1 MDAVLMGQAEVI
13 SNRNATRLWDMLGVI
28 SGAVESGRDDGF
40 LQWVQVAGS
49 RAIATLW

>member
-28 SGAVESGRDDGF
+28 SGAVESG
-40 LQWVQVAGS
+40 
-49 RAIATLW
+49 